1 LASGV
6 QKHESHGSDDR
17 SWLARRLFQVLE
29 PSLLRLALALALVAA
44 IAWVRAP
51 FTKIPDALFVSDGFG
66 YYIYLPSVFIDHD
79 LDLSNQITRVPYE
92 GQKPFFRVATETGR
106 CTNQFPAGS
115 AALWS
120 PFFLAADVSAALLAV
135 LGVPVERT
143 GFGYWYELPVYLGSA
158 AFGLVA
164 LALTLRSLRQMFPP
178 SIALASLFGVT
189 FATPLAYYCLV
200 EPNMS
205 HAVAMF
211 TIALWLWRL
220 HVAHDAGDARWS
232 TWITLGILLGLVAL
246 VRPYNGLLGLV
257 AVPVALVASRASVAD
272 TFPGPRGI
280 AAAFAR
286 LSVCCLAACAVFS
299 LQMGLWKTL
308 YGHWL
313 VIPKGSGYES
323 MSWLS
328 PTLGSYLSSVFVF
341 SPWYAVGAWG
351 LILGGCLTFRIA
363 KQPKPRPPAVAPS
376 ADPQQDPRFALL
388 VAPWM
393 LVVLLLISAVIA
405 ASRDWNL
412 GTAFGQRRLVDWSVF
427 FAFGAALILSVLAR
441 RAAINRLAEW
451 VVVCLAGIQSC
462 LAVVYLW
469 NPGLLPEYGRM
480 F

>member
-1 LASGV
+1 MY
-6 QKHESHGSDDR
+6 SDRQYSADDG
-17 SWLARRLFQVLE
+17 SWLVRRLFQALE
-29 PSLLRLALALALVAA
+29 PSLLRLALALALAGA

-79 LDLSNQITRVPYE
+79 LDLSNQITRIPYE
-92 GQKPFFRVATETGR
+92 GQKQFFRVATETGR
-106 CTNQFPAGS
+106 CTNQFPVGS

-120 PFFLAADVSAALLAV
+120 PFFLAADVSAALLEV

-211 TIALWLWRL
+211 TIALWIWRL

-232 TWITLGILLGLVAL
+232 TWFTLGILLGLVAL

-257 AVPVALVASRASVAD
+257 AIPVALVVSQSSAAEAL
-272 TFPGPRGI
+272 PGPRRVGG
-280 AAAFAR
+280 AFAR
-286 LSVCCLAACAVFS
+286 LSLCCIAACAVFC
-299 LQMGLWKTL
+299 LQMGVWKTL

-323 MSWLS
+323 MRWLS
-328 PTLGSYLSSVFVF
+328 PTLGSYLSSVFIF
-341 SPWYAVGAWG
+341 SPWYAVGALG
-351 LILGGCLTFRIA
+351 LILGGCLTPRSA
-363 KQPKPRPPAVAPS
+363 RRQEPQPPSVTPPV
-376 ADPQQDPRFALL
+376 DPGRDPRFAEL

-412 GTAFGQRRLVDWSVF
+412 GTAFGQRRLVDWSGF
-427 FAFGAALILSVLAR
+427 FAFGAALSLSVLPR
-441 RAAINRLAEW
+441 RAGIDRLAEW
-451 VVVCLAGIQSC
+451 GVVCLAGVQSS
-462 LAVVYLW
+462 LAMVYLW
-469 NPGLLPEYGRM
+469 KPGLLPEYGRI